1 MNDRRLLDRLD
12 GAVLGQPF
20 DAGPGAEPG
29 RAAAASDVPDW
40 AVVARG
46 LHRLGHAQGGRRL
59 SLVID
64 TAPGMALWQPVT
76 SRLRALLRGQ
86 RGLCVREFPWDGVQ
100 EPLRPDGRGPDRF
113 PAGSENRLILVVT
126 DALAPAWR
134 DGTAQAAIAG
144 WAARHPVACLHLLP
158 QRLWSRSG
166 LPMRRIRLA
175 APGPGREPP
184 GILVGDN
191 ALAPHDTPLPGGTV
205 PLPLLPL
212 RGRWL
217 ARWARWLTGAAD
229 GWTEL
234 PTHTIAPGGGPEP
247 QGASGAAYGNGP
259 AYGEGPAY
267 REGPT
272 YGEGPASEEALAAPP
287 SDPASR
293 IAAYRAGCSAAG
305 SALAPLLAAAPLTLP
320 VIRTLCERFAPG
332 TGPADLA
339 ELAAFGLLVP
349 VAGEDGR
356 FDMDDGS
363 RALLLD
369 GARRTDTQR
378 VLLALDD
385 LVPAAARMRRGGY
398 FRAVVT
404 SPKTVP
410 IPEVNAANSRL
421 LRIEQLAL
429 RALAGPFQERA
440 RLLDRALA
448 HWHSTPHT
456 ADSTAFQA
464 RGGSMTSAPV
474 PSGNPP
480 RDPQTPRHAAS
491 SPAVWENVP
500 PRNPNFTGR
509 EQLLTELVERLD
521 SGGTAAVLPEAMYG
535 LGGIGKSQLAVEY
548 VYRHQSAY
556 DLICWISSEHTSGI
570 INALAQLAPRLGI
583 SHGSETSSTVPA
595 VLDALRR
602 GEPYSRWLL
611 VFDNAENA
619 ETLAPFLPNSRLG
632 TVLITSRNP
641 HWDNVARCLEVDVF
655 ERAESINLLNKRG
668 PELSHEDADL
678 LAEALGD
685 LPLAIEQAAAWR
697 AETGMPVQEYLR
709 LFKEKRSELLF
720 ESAPYAYQQ
729 SIATAW
735 NVSLDHVEQ
744 TNPEAI
750 QLLQV
755 CAYLAPEP
763 IPRDLFSHVHRS
775 SIAPQ
780 LDAALA
786 DPLRLSRAVREIKRY
801 SLARVDL
808 RTNSILI
815 HRLVQAVLINRMTPL
830 QQEQMKRGAQL
841 LLATADPRNPESNA
855 TWNRYSVLY
864 PHAVAAGTVR
874 STDPWVHGLVVNIA
888 KYLQRW
894 GDHESAL
901 RFTGEAYDAARE
913 LFGPDDEKTLTLA
926 FWLGW
931 ILFSTGHYTEAAE
944 INKVTLAAYESAQR
958 PSPVPVSETRESHL
972 DAMGAVAADLRVKGD
987 FEDALALTQRVYEQ
1001 ATAAFGHDDP
1011 ATMNAAHN
1019 LGVCL
1024 RLVGR
1029 FQDAYELDRTTWELK
1044 QTLFGTDHELTLLT
1058 RVGLTI
1064 DERELGRYAHARDRQ
1079 EEVVAQYERQVQAD
1093 TPATLHAKRVLAVAR
1108 RKAGDHRAALEVS
1121 EEVLDVMVSRFGQEH
1136 PDTIA
1141 ASLSLSV
1148 DLRHDGQLERA
1159 RELAEACCRRY
1170 RRIFGP
1176 QHPHTVSAEANL
1188 AITLRL
1194 DGRPQ
1199 QAYDLDLRA
1208 HAALSENLG
1217 ERHPLTLVVATNQAS
1232 DLAAL
1237 ERYEEALEL
1246 GTATLARCTEVL
1258 GPVHPSTLSTAAN
1271 RALDLHAL
1279 ERRGECDALH
1289 TAILDELRAQLG
1301 DTHPAATNLANWTRA
1316 NCYIDPLPL

>member
-1 MNDRRLLDRLD
+1 MNDPRLLDRLD
-12 GAVLGQPF
+12 GAVLGRPVG
-20 DAGPGAEPG
+20 AAPGPPPG
-29 RAAAASDVPDW
+29 RSASDEPDW
-40 AVVARG
+40 DTLTRG
-46 LHRLGHAQGGRRL
+46 LSRLGRADRGRDV
-59 SLVID
+59 SLVLD
-64 TAPGMALWQPVT
+64 TAPEMALWQPVT
-76 SRLRALLRGQ
+76 SRLRDTLGRR
-86 RGLCVREFPWDGVQ
+86 RGLRVTEFVWDCTLDPVRPNG
-100 EPLRPDGRGPDRF
+100 RF
-113 PAGSENRLILVVT
+113 PAGGRDRLILVVT
-126 DALAPAWR
+126 DGLAQAWR
-134 DGTAQAAIAG
+134 DGTAQTAVAR

-158 QRLWSRSG
+158 QRLWPRSG
-166 LPMRRIRLA
+166 LPSRRIRLA
-175 APGPGREPP
+175 APGRAAHEPP

-191 ALAPHDTPLPGGTV
+191 ALAPQETPLPGGTV
-205 PLPLLPL
+205 PLPLLPS
-212 RGRWL
+212 RGRWP
-217 ARWARWLTGAAD
+217 ARWARWLTGAAH

-234 PTHTIAPGGGPEP
+234 LAHTIPPADDRGGPEP
-247 QGASGAAYGNGP
+247 RHGQPTAGAGLEPP
-259 AYGEGPAY
+259 A
-267 REGPT
+267 
-272 YGEGPASEEALAAPP
+272 
-287 SDPASR
+287 DPAAR

-305 SALAPLLAAAPLTLP
+305 SALASLLAAAPLTLP
-320 VIRTLCERFAPG
+320 VIQALRERFAPG
-332 TGPADLA
+332 AGPADLA
-339 ELAAFGLLVP
+339 ELMAFGLLAP
-349 VAGEDGR
+349 APYGSGG
-356 FDMDDGS
+356 FDMVDGC

-385 LVPAAARMRRGGY
+385 LVPAAARHRPRGGY
-398 FRAVVT
+398 FKAVVA
-404 SPKTVP
+404 SPKAVP
-410 IPEVNAANSRL
+410 IPEVTAANARL

-429 RALAGPFQERA
+429 RALAGPYQERA
-440 RLLDRALA
+440 RLLDHALE
-448 HWHSTPHT
+448 HWHSEPYAAAAITG
-456 ADSTAFQA
+456 DLA
-464 RGGSMTSAPV
+464 RGGSMTNVPV

-480 RDPQTPRHAAS
+480 RDPQPPRSAAS
-491 SPAVWENVP
+491 TPVVWENVP

-509 EQLLTELVERLD
+509 EQLLAELAERLD
-521 SGGTAAVLPEAMYG
+521 NGGTAAVLPEAMYG

-548 VYRHQSAY
+548 VYRHQASY

-570 INALAQLAPRLGI
+570 VNALAQLAARLGI
-583 SHGSETSSTVPA
+583 SQGSDASSTVPA

-632 TVLITSRNP
+632 TVVVTSRNP

-655 ERAESINLLNKRG
+655 DRDESIKLLNRRG

-755 CAYLAPEP
+755 CAFLAPEP

-808 RTNSILI
+808 RTNSLLI

-841 LLATADPRNPESNA
+841 LLASADPRNPESNL
-855 TWNRYSVLY
+855 TWNRYAVLY
-864 PHAVAAGTVR
+864 PHAVAAGAVR
-874 STDPWVHGLVVNIA
+874 STDPWVHNLVVNIA

-901 RFTGEAYDAARE
+901 GFTGEAYAAARE
-913 LFGPDDEKTLTLA
+913 LFGRQDEKTLTLA

-931 ILFSTGHYTEAAE
+931 ILFSMGHYQEAAE
-944 INKVTLAAYESAQR
+944 LNKETLKAYETAQQ

-987 FEDALALTQRVYEQ
+987 FDEALALTQRVYEQ
-1001 ATAAFGHDDP
+1001 ATAAFGQDDP
-1011 ATMNAAHN
+1011 VTINAAHN

-1044 QTLFGTDHELTLLT
+1044 QTLFGTDHALTLLT
-1058 RVGLTI
+1058 QVGLTI
-1064 DERELGRYAHARDRQ
+1064 DERELGRYALARDRQ
-1079 EEVVAQYERQVQAD
+1079 EEVVAQYERQLRSD
-1093 TPATLHAKRVLAVAR
+1093 TPAALHAKRVLAVAR
-1108 RKAGDHRAALEVS
+1108 RKAGDHHAALEVS
-1121 EEVLDVMVSRFGQEH
+1121 EEVLEVMLSRFGREH
-1136 PDTIA
+1136 PDTIEA
-1141 ASLSLSV
+1141 TLGLSV
-1148 DLRHDGQLERA
+1148 DLRHDGQLDRA
-1159 RELAEACCRRY
+1159 RELSDACCRRY

-1194 DGRPQ
+1194 DGQPQ
-1199 QAYDLDLRA
+1199 EAYELDVRA
-1208 HAALSENLG
+1208 HAALTEKLG

-1246 GTATLARCTEVL
+1246 GTATLERCTEVL

-1279 ERRGECDALH
+1279 QRRDECDALH
-1289 TAILDELRAQLG
+1289 SSILEELRTQLG
-1301 DTHPAATNLANWTRA
+1301 DLHPATTNLADWTRA